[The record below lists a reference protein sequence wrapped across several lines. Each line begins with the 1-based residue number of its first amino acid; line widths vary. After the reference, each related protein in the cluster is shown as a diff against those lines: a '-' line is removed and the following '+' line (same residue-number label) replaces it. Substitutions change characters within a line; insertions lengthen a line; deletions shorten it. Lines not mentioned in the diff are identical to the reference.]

1 MATFDMLDKF
11 LPLSGTKLS
20 SSGMRFLDE
29 YAHAFKAQ
37 NCIFGCTDCLGAC
50 PEKVP
55 VSTIL
60 RYAYYYRK
68 QGREKHAMRKYA
80 KLGSSN
86 ASVCLDCH
94 APCVGACPHGVQ
106 AQARLFDAHGL
117 LSLV

>member
-1 MATFDMLDKF
+1 MLNHF
-11 LPLSGTKLS
+11 LKQSQELLTAIFFQISIVS
-20 SSGMRFLDE
+20 ISN
-29 YAHAFKAQ
+29 YYIAFCSFQ